1 MLATNTQTTREVVA
15 SATTLMDEV
24 ISAMRRRAAQLS
36 KQRARRART
45 AMPPPVASLLNGFSR
60 ALADRIAAISAAL
73 PDEIRER
80 LRVISP
86 GFISA
91 TLANDPDVVQLF
103 VMLLAAEPVEAARW
117 LVEQVDLLEQRFA
130 S

>member
-1 MLATNTQTTREVVA
+1 
-15 SATTLMDEV
+15 
-24 ISAMRRRAAQLS
+24 
-36 KQRARRART
+36 
-45 AMPPPVASLLNGFSR
+45 
-60 ALADRIAAISAAL
+60 
-73 PDEIRER
+73 
-80 LRVISP
+80 VISP